1 MSKIGIMGGT
11 FDPIHIG
18 HLIAAET
25 AREQSGLDEVWFIP
39 SYGPPLKAN
48 EPGVSGERRYEMVC
62 NAIESNKAFRA
73 LDIELQ
79 RGGVSYSYDT
89 IVELQGRYPNHSFS
103 YIIGSDRINDLPKWH
118 EIEQL
123 AARISFI
130 GLERP
135 GNPVD
140 ISALPVFLQ
149 ERVSLVH
156 MPAIAISSTAI
167 RSKVKAGQSVQY
179 LVPDSVNSYMRRYNL
194 YES

>member
-1 MSKIGIMGGT
+1 VSKIGIMGGT

-18 HLIAAET
+18 HLIAAEM
-25 AREQSGLDEVWFIP
+25 AREQCGLHEVWFIP

-48 EPGVSGERRYEMVC
+48 EPGVSGQRRYEMVC
-62 NAIESNKAFRA
+62 GAIESNPSFRA

-89 IVELQGRYPNHSFS
+89 IIELQGRYPNHTFS
-103 YIIGSDRINDLPKWH
+103 YIIGSDRINDLPQWH
-118 EIEQL
+118 QIEQL

-135 GNPVD
+135 GNPVN
-140 ISALPVFLQ
+140 ITALPIFLQ
-149 ERVSLVH
+149 DRISLIH
-156 MPAIAISSTAI
+156 MPAIEISSTAI
-167 RSKVKAGQSVQY
+167 RSMANAGQSVQY

>member
-25 AREQSGLDEVWFIP
+25 AREQCDLHEVWFIP

-62 NAIESNKAFRA
+62 EAIRSNSAFRA
-73 LDIELQ
+73 LDIELL

-89 IVELQGRYPNHSFS
+89 VRELQQRNPYDSFS
-103 YIIGSDRINDLPKWH
+103 YIIGSDRINDLPQWY

-123 AARISFI
+123 ASRISFI

-135 GNPVD
+135 GDPVNLA
-140 ISALPVFLQ
+140 ALPVYLQ
-149 ERVSLVH
+149 ERINLIH
-156 MPAIAISSTAI
+156 MPAIDISSTEI
-167 RSKVKAGQSVQY
+167 RSRRNAGQTVQY
-179 LVPDSVNSYMRRYNL
+179 LVPDSVNSYMRRYKL